1 MTRRIFRSIMAVS
14 VSVLLIALIMTVGIL
29 YGYFSKIFIN
39 EQESRL
45 ELAVRGVEN
54 EGTEYLKGLSSSDY
68 RLSLIAA
75 DGTVIYDTH
84 ADSAAMENHAER
96 AEVKEALENGTGK
109 SERFSQ
115 TLFEKTIY
123 LTQRLSDGN
132 VLRISATQRTATKL
146 VIEFL
151 WPLVGIF
158 FLAVIL
164 SVLLAEKVS
173 SKIVEPLNRID
184 MDNPLDGGVYDE
196 LAPLMLRIRRQNEK
210 ITDQV
215 SELKQRQREFLAVTE
230 SMNEGLVMLS
240 GNGEILSVNDAAANI
255 LGTDKD
261 CVGKQ
266 FIEIERNPKLSE
278 TLNKAMRD
286 GSGEMRFSQNG
297 REYQINISRTGS
309 RNGKYGAVMLI
320 FDVTEKIFAERNR
333 REFTA
338 NVSHEL
344 KTPLQSISGSA
355 ELIESGLVKQED
367 MPQFISNIRTESARL
382 IALIDD
388 IIRLSKLDEGADM
401 PFEEVDLYET
411 AKETIERIKP
421 SADKRGIDIRLK
433 GEGCVVKNAGRLVQE
448 IVFNLCENA
457 VKYNKDGGSVTVE
470 AYNTDN
476 TDNTD
481 NPVLIVSDTG
491 IGIPKE
497 DIGRIFERFYRVDK
511 SHSRQTGGTGLGLSI
526 VKHAAEYLGAEIGV
540 ESEPDK
546 GTTITVKFNK

>member
-240 GNGEILSVNDAAANI
+240 CNGEILSVNDAAANI

-476 TDNTD
+476 TDN
-481 NPVLIVSDTG
+481 PVLIVSDTG

>member
-255 LGTDKD
+255 LGTDKN

-278 TLNKAMRD
+278 TLNKARRD

-476 TDNTD
+476 TDN
-481 NPVLIVSDTG
+481 PVLIVSDTG

>member
-75 DGTVIYDTH
+75 DGTVVYDTR

-173 SKIVEPLNRID
+173 SKIVEPLNMID
-184 MDNPLDGGVYDE
+184 MDNPLDGEVYDE

-278 TLNKAMRD
+278 ALNKAMRD

-401 PFEEVDLYET
+401 PFEEADLYEI

-421 SADKRGIDIRLK
+421 SADKRGIDISLK
-433 GEGCVVKNAGRLVQE
+433 GESCVVKNAGRLV
-448 IVFNLCENA
+448 
-457 VKYNKDGGSVTVE
+457 
-470 AYNTDN
+470 
-476 TDNTD
+476 
-481 NPVLIVSDTG
+481 
-491 IGIPKE
+491 
-497 DIGRIFERFYRVDK
+497 
-511 SHSRQTGGTGLGLSI
+511 
-526 VKHAAEYLGAEIGV
+526 
-540 ESEPDK
+540 
-546 GTTITVKFNK
+546 

>member
-75 DGTVIYDTH
+75 DGTVIYDTR

-240 GNGEILSVNDAAANI
+240 CNGEILSVNDAAANI

-367 MPQFISNIRTESARL
+367 MPQFISNIRTEAARL

-401 PFEEVDLYET
+401 PFENTDLYET
-411 AKETIERIKP
+411 ARETIERIKP

-433 GEGCVVKNAGRLVQE
+433 GGGCVVKNAGRLVQE

-470 AYNTDN
+470 VCDAG
-476 TDNTD
+476 
-481 NPVLIVSDTG
+481 NPTFIVSDTG

-526 VKHAAEYLGAEIGV
+526 VKHAAEYLNAEIGV

>member
-109 SERFSQ
+109 SKRFSQ

-266 FIEIERNPKLSE
+266 FVEIERNPKLSE

-470 AYNTDN
+470 VCDAG
-476 TDNTD
+476 
-481 NPVLIVSDTG
+481 NPTFIVSDTG

>member
-75 DGTVIYDTH
+75 DGTVVYDTR

-173 SKIVEPLNRID
+173 SKIVEPLNMID
-184 MDNPLDGGVYDE
+184 MDNPLDGEVYDE

-278 TLNKAMRD
+278 ALNKAMRD

-401 PFEEVDLYET
+401 PFEEADLYEI

-421 SADKRGIDIRLK
+421 SADKRGIDISLK
-433 GEGCVVKNAGRLVQE
+433 GESCVVKNAGRLVQE

-470 AYNTDN
+470 AYNPDN
-476 TDNTD
+476 PDNTD

>member
-240 GNGEILSVNDAAANI
+240 YNGEILSVNDAAANI

-367 MPQFISNIRTESARL
+367 MPQFVSNIRTESARL

-470 AYNTDN
+470 AYNS
-476 TDNTD
+476 DNTD

>member
-240 GNGEILSVNDAAANI
+240 CNGEILSVNDAAANI

-266 FIEIERNPKLSE
+266 FVEIERNPKLSE

-401 PFEEVDLYET
+401 PFDNTDLYEI
-411 AKETIERIKP
+411 ARETIERIKP

-433 GEGCVVKNAGRLVQE
+433 GESCVVKNAGRLVQE

-470 AYNTDN
+470 VCDAG
-476 TDNTD
+476 
-481 NPVLIVSDTG
+481 NPTFIVSDTG

>member
-215 SELKQRQREFLAVTE
+215 SELKQRQGEFLAVTE

-240 GNGEILSVNDAAANI
+240 CNGEILSVNDAAANI

-266 FIEIERNPKLSE
+266 FVEIERNPKLSE

-401 PFEEVDLYET
+401 PFDNTDLYEI
-411 AKETIERIKP
+411 ARETIERIKP

-433 GEGCVVKNAGRLVQE
+433 GESCVVKNAGRLVQE

-470 AYNTDN
+470 VCDAG
-476 TDNTD
+476 
-481 NPVLIVSDTG
+481 NPTFIVSDTG

>member
-75 DGTVIYDTH
+75 DGTVVYDTR

-173 SKIVEPLNRID
+173 SKIVEPLNMID
-184 MDNPLDGGVYDE
+184 MDNPLDGEVYDE

-278 TLNKAMRD
+278 ALNKAMRD

-401 PFEEVDLYET
+401 PVEEADLYEI

-421 SADKRGIDIRLK
+421 SADKRGIDISLK
-433 GEGCVVKNAGRLVQE
+433 GESCVVKNAGRLVQE

-470 AYNTDN
+470 AYNPDN
-476 TDNTD
+476 PDNTD

>member
-75 DGTVIYDTH
+75 DGTVVYDTR

-240 GNGEILSVNDAAANI
+240 YNGEILSVNDAAANI

-401 PFEEVDLYET
+401 PFDNTDLYEI
-411 AKETIERIKP
+411 ARETIERIKP

-433 GEGCVVKNAGRLVQE
+433 GESCVVKNAGRLVQE

-470 AYNTDN
+470 VCDAG
-476 TDNTD
+476 
-481 NPVLIVSDTG
+481 NPTFIVSDTG

>member
-75 DGTVIYDTH
+75 DGTVIYDTR

-184 MDNPLDGGVYDE
+184 MDNPLDGEVYDE

-240 GNGEILSVNDAAANI
+240 GNGGILSVNDAAANI

-309 RNGKYGAVMLI
+309 RNGTYGTVMLI

-367 MPQFISNIRTESARL
+367 MPQFISNIRTEAARL

-470 AYNTDN
+470 AYNADS
-476 TDNTD
+476 
-481 NPVLIVSDTG
+481 PVLIVSDTG

-526 VKHAAEYLGAEIGV
+526 VKHAVEYLGAGIGV

>member
-240 GNGEILSVNDAAANI
+240 CNGEILSVNDAAANI

-367 MPQFISNIRTESARL
+367 MPQFVSNIRTESARL

-476 TDNTD
+476 TDN
-481 NPVLIVSDTG
+481 PVLIVSDTG

>member
-75 DGTVIYDTH
+75 DGTVVYDTR

-173 SKIVEPLNRID
+173 SKIVEPLNMID
-184 MDNPLDGGVYDE
+184 MDNPLDGEVYDE

-278 TLNKAMRD
+278 ALNKAMRD

-401 PFEEVDLYET
+401 PFEEADMYEI

-421 SADKRGIDIRLK
+421 SADKRGIDISLK
-433 GEGCVVKNAGRLVQE
+433 GESCVVKNAGRLVQE

-470 AYNTDN
+470 AYNPDN
-476 TDNTD
+476 PDNTD

>member
-54 EGTEYLKGLSSSDY
+54 EGTEYLKGLSSSDDY

-75 DGTVIYDTH
+75 DGTVVYDTR

-240 GNGEILSVNDAAANI
+240 CNGEILSVNDAAANI

-470 AYNTDN
+470 VCDAG
-476 TDNTD
+476 
-481 NPVLIVSDTG
+481 NPTFIVSDTG

>member
-75 DGTVIYDTH
+75 DGTVVYDTR

-240 GNGEILSVNDAAANI
+240 YNGEILSVNDAAANI

-470 AYNTDN
+470 AYNS
-476 TDNTD
+476 DNTD

-526 VKHAAEYLGAEIGV
+526 VKHAAEYLGAEISV

>member
-266 FIEIERNPKLSE
+266 FVEIERNPKLSE

-476 TDNTD
+476 TDN
-481 NPVLIVSDTG
+481 PVLIVSDTG

>member
-476 TDNTD
+476 TDN
-481 NPVLIVSDTG
+481 PVLIVSDTG

>member
-278 TLNKAMRD
+278 TLNKARRD

-470 AYNTDN
+470 VCDAG
-476 TDNTD
+476 
-481 NPVLIVSDTG
+481 NPTFIVSDTG

>member
-255 LGTDKD
+255 LGTDKN

-470 AYNTDN
+470 VCDAG
-476 TDNTD
+476 
-481 NPVLIVSDTG
+481 NPTFIVSDTG

-526 VKHAAEYLGAEIGV
+526 VKHAVEYLGAEIGV

>member
-75 DGTVIYDTH
+75 DVTVISDTH

-278 TLNKAMRD
+278 TLNKARRD

-470 AYNTDN
+470 VCDAG
-476 TDNTD
+476 
-481 NPVLIVSDTG
+481 NPTFIVSDTG

>member
-255 LGTDKD
+255 LGTDKN

-470 AYNTDN
+470 VCDAG
-476 TDNTD
+476 
-481 NPVLIVSDTG
+481 NPTFIVSDTG

-526 VKHAAEYLGAEIGV
+526 VKHAVEYLGAEISV